1 MLRYLNGISKKDSI
15 ITDEGKKVEIYELNI
30 NHSEEV
36 LNEWAKHFRRQ
47 YCDDASLS
55 KLVEGTGMSKQEWLL
70 TYKFPSDKIKP
81 GPSTRAGDFG
91 EILISDYIQ
100 YICSYY
106 VPTRMKYSNKINPN
120 TSQQG
125 SDVIGLKMQK
135 EESINDELYV
145 IEVKTKASKS
155 KETGNRLQD
164 AINDSMKDTERQS
177 ITLSAMRQRLIELN
191 KEDESKIVQRFQN
204 WADRPFKIKY
214 GATAIYTTEML
225 DLEKIRQI
233 KMPVEKD
240 SINLF
245 ILYVDDLMNF
255 IHELYRRASIC

>member
-1 MLRYLNGISKKDSI
+1 MLKYLEGLSKKESI
-15 ITDEGKKVEIYELNI
+15 ITYEGKNVDIYELDI
-30 NHSEEV
+30 SRDEKI
-36 LNEWAKHFRRQ
+36 LDEWAKHFRRQ
-47 YCDDASLS
+47 YCDDVSLS

-70 TYKFPSDKIKP
+70 TYKFPSDRIRP

-100 YICSYY
+100 YIHSYY
-106 VPTRMKYSNKINPN
+106 VPTRIKYSNKINPN

-125 SDVIGLKMQK
+125 SDVIGLKMEQ

-145 IEVKTKASKS
+145 IEVKTKASNS
-155 KETGNRLQD
+155 NEKENRLQS
-164 AINDSMKDTERQS
+164 AINDSIKDTERQS

-204 WADRPFKIKY
+204 WADRPFKTKY

-225 DLEKIRQI
+225 DLEKVQQI
-233 KMPVEKD
+233 NMPAEKD
-240 SINLF
+240 YIDLF
-245 ILYVDDLMNF
+245 IVYADNLMDF
-255 IHELYRRASIC
+255 IHELYRRASTC